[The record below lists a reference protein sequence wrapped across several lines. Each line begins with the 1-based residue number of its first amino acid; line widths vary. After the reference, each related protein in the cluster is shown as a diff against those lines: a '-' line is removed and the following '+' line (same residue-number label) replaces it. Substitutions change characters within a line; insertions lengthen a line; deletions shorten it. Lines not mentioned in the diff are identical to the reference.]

1 MSRDTSVT
9 CTYCR
14 KRAPLS
20 GNKCCLQC
28 INKSIRETGVGKIV
42 SGSRGEQMLRKTLD
56 HLLIKYKTEHIFE
69 DLRMHRYDFY
79 VPEFKLVIEYDGEA
93 HFTPIPRYHKKV
105 GSFEKQQLADTNKTL
120 YIKNKP
126 DHILL
131 RIDYTWLSRPQAVE
145 DVLRCCLISQK
156 IFTTQLTSNLIAMS
170 TEMYSYMHL
179 EEALVSINS
188 LVMFISNST
197 EYKSFVK
204 MLPNNSCHSLDAS
217 IEYTCLTKY
226 QPGYSAH
233 ALSRAIMVSLE
244 YSNVVYSTNNCWISG
259 FYTFLFRNPG
269 LATIEMAL
277 ISLGYTRDLQFLID
291 YIEPGI
297 SVDGRI
303 NHFSLPHHKLVIQLD
318 DIQELSYIS
327 SPNLEDKDYQ
337 EYRAKNLLD
346 AIDVIFCRNY
356 RLLRIAYDRES
367 KDQHQWI
374 IKSMSMVIRYIILD
388 NDPDTILFL
397 THGSP
402 YSTLIRILSM
412 AITDLK
418 LVRDEKF
425 MHGYKYENFRG
436 VVVNTIEDP
445 EQGVLISKKDFLL
458 PNPKIIDT
466 YQPKEPIKSVISAIL
481 MRAQLKPNSSL
492 KVVDSSVTSNPL
504 TPRGSRLVIDPN
516 SALVN
521 SADHIMD
528 DDNKSS
534 QDALTDWNL
543 RAPKSRDNDV
553 IQHKISK
560 SIKLVIRKPVER
572 HENVAS

>member
-1 MSRDTSVT
+1 MSTGTSLT

-28 INKSIRETGVGKIV
+28 INKNVRETGVGKIV

-79 VPEFKLVIEYDGEA
+79 VPESKLVIEYDGEA
-93 HFTPIPRYHKKV
+93 HFTSIPRYHKEV
-105 GSFEKQQLADTNKTL
+105 GSFEKQQLADRNKTL

-131 RIDYTWLSRPQAVE
+131 RIDYTWLSQPQAIE
-145 DVLRCCLISQK
+145 NVLRYCLISQK
-156 IFTTQLTSNLIAMS
+156 ILTAQLTSNLIAMN
-170 TEMYSYMHL
+170 THMYSYMHL
-179 EEALVSINS
+179 EETLVHIDCLVSCIRNS
-188 LVMFISNST
+188 IG
-197 EYKSFVK
+197 YRSFVK
-204 MLPNNSCHSLDAS
+204 ILSSNSYHSLETS
-217 IEYTCLTKY
+217 VEYTCLTKY
-226 QPGYSAH
+226 QPGYSTH

-244 YSNVVYSTNNCWISG
+244 YSNAVYSKNNYWIES

-297 SVDGRI
+297 SGDGRI
-303 NHFSLPHHKLVIQLD
+303 NHFSLPHYKLVIQLD
-318 DIQELSYIS
+318 DIQELSHIS
-327 SPNLEDKDYQ
+327 SPNLEDKNYQ

-367 KDQHQWI
+367 KDQNQWI
-374 IKSMSMVIRYIILD
+374 IKSMSMVIRDVILD
-388 NDPDTILFL
+388 DNADTILFL

-402 YSTLIRILSM
+402 YSMLIRILSM
-412 AITDLK
+412 AIIDLK
-418 LVRDEKF
+418 LVRDHRF
-425 MHGYKYENFRG
+425 MHGYQYEKFRG
-436 VVVNTIEDP
+436 VVVNTIKDP
-445 EQGVLISKKDFLL
+445 EQGMLISKKDFLL

-466 YQPKEPIKSVISAIL
+466 YQPKEPRKSVISSIL
-481 MRAQLKPNSSL
+481 MRAQLKPHSSL
-492 KVVDSSVTSNPL
+492 KVVDSSVTPNPL
-504 TPRGSRLVIDPN
+504 TPRGSRLVIDPD
-516 SALVN
+516 SALIN
-521 SADHIMD
+521 SADDIMA
-528 DDNKSS
+528 DDNKGS

-543 RAPKSRDNDV
+543 RVPKSRDNDV

-572 HENVAS
+572 YGNVAS